1 MSARLA
7 PADLAAWLGDQRWF
21 ARDGAAVAVTDV
33 ASVPLPTRPAI
44 SLAVATTDLG
54 ERYQLVRRDDAP
66 DRAAEPRTAT
76 ALASFVAAGGE
87 ATGPDGATVR
97 ARWLADAPPGRAT
110 ARPLGAEQSNTSVAV
125 GGTHMLKVLRRLH
138 TGSHPEVEVGRHLRR
153 SPGAPVAALAGW
165 YELVAADGATTVLG
179 VVHDLVAGALDGWA
193 LVRSALAADP
203 GGVLGRLRDLGV
215 ATAELHRAL
224 AVAGDDPSFGTEPL
238 DGTALWSLADRL
250 HADPTLG
257 EAGHHAVAHA
267 LDGIGADAGA
277 AIRTHG
283 DLHLGQTMVGADGWV
298 IFDFEGEPSR
308 PLAER
313 GGRTSP
319 LRDVAGLLRS
329 LAYVRATHEL
339 DGNRPVSAGWEA
351 AARAAV
357 LDGYLATI
365 DPDLLPTSAASTRHL
380 LTLFELEKLAYEVAY
395 ERAHRPDWEV
405 VPRSGLDALV
415 ARVGP

>member
-1 MSARLA
+1 M
-7 PADLAAWLGDQRWF
+7 
-21 ARDGAAVAVTDV
+21 
-33 ASVPLPTRPAI
+33 
-44 SLAVATTDLG
+44 
-54 ERYQLVRRDDAP
+54 
-66 DRAAEPRTAT
+66 
-76 ALASFVAAGGE
+76 
-87 ATGPDGATVR
+87 
-97 ARWLADAPPGRAT
+97 
-110 ARPLGAEQSNTSVAV
+110 
-125 GGTHMLKVLRRLH
+125 
-138 TGSHPEVEVGRHLRR
+138 
-153 SPGAPVAALAGW
+153 
-165 YELVAADGATTVLG
+165 
-179 VVHDLVAGALDGWA
+179 
-193 LVRSALAADP
+193 
-203 GGVLGRLRDLGV
+203 
-215 ATAELHRAL
+215 
-224 AVAGDDPSFGTEPL
+224 
-238 DGTALWSLADRL
+238 
-250 HADPTLG
+250 
-257 EAGHHAVAHA
+257 AHA

-365 DPDLLPTSAASTRHL
+365 DPALLPTSAASTRHL

-415 ARVGP
+415 ARVSP